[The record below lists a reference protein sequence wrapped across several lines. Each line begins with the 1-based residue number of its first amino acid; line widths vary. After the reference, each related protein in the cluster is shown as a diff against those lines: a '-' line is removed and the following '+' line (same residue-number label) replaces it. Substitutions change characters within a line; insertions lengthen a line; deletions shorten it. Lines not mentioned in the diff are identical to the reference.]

1 MAYFYTDFSGNR
13 TILEFAFKGDL
24 EKRHYEKI
32 LTLAKFHT
40 IPNIYNDNYNEFCNK
55 EEGADEERKHMCI
68 FLIDTGNST
77 KKEILRHKSNKYKH
91 YLKNKKNIVILRAL
105 FFFFLRINR

>member
-1 MAYFYTDFSGNR
+1 MKRKVDLAYFYTDFSGNR

-40 IPNIYNDNYNEFCNK
+40 IPNIYNNNYNEFCNK
-55 EEGADEERKHMCI
+55 EEGTEEERKHMCI
-68 FLIDTGNST
+68 FLIDNGNST
-77 KKEILRHKSNKYKH
+77 KKEILRQKSKNQKN
-91 YLKNKKNIVILRAL
+91 LKNTSKLTVCFI
-105 FFFFLRINR
+105 